1 MWYSRFMLVVGT
13 ATAILVLSLSA
24 AYAQQPMV
32 WSDQFVGQP
41 AIQINAQPAYYI
53 WLDQNGWHVRW
64 STLSANVFSGQL
76 VTNGQFHDVRS
87 EGRVVSWVLPQGG
100 RLVFVTGTVG
110 GISGFDFKTTGDTLT
125 FSLLANLRLVQP
137 SQVFLGRFSTHPG
150 ATPFTIAMVPAFAA
164 AAGRREPLDLP
175 TERHDRTDR

>member
-1 MWYSRFMLVVGT
+1 MWYSRLMLVVGT
-13 ATAILVLSLSA
+13 AAAILALSLSA

-32 WSDQFVGQP
+32 WADQFAGQP

-53 WLDQNGWHVRW
+53 WLDQNGWHMRW
-64 STLSANVFSGQL
+64 STLSANVFSGQV

-110 GISGFDFKTTGDTLT
+110 GISGFDFKTTGNTLS
-125 FSLLANLRLVQP
+125 FSLLSNLGMVP
-137 SQVFLGRFSTHPG
+137 AGQVFLGRFGTHPG
-150 ATPFTIAMVPAFAA
+150 ATPFTITMVPAFAA
-164 AAGRREPLDLP
+164 AAGAGRGLDLP
-175 TERHDRTDR
+175 AERHDRVDR